1 MPLKA
6 VEHAE
11 DIFQSTLPREERLIF
26 RFLVLL
32 ILLYFNP
39 RSHERSDCVST
50 CSTCFSTTY
59 FNPRSHERSDC
70 SPCTTTNTS
79 FISIHAPTRGA
90 TKTSYYRNL
99 SYLLFQSTLPREERL
114 ILRRFLY
121 QLKNFNPRSHERS
134 DLTSFVKY
142 FSLRNFNPRSHER
155 SDSMPFTFFTR
166 FKYFNPRSH
175 ERSDLSHSPVLA
187 LCLLLFQSTLPREE
201 RPHPVC

>member
-134 DLTSFVKY
+134 DASNFD
-142 FSLRNFNPRSHER
+142 FSLA
-155 SDSMPFTFFTR
+155 
-166 FKYFNPRSH
+166 
-175 ERSDLSHSPVLA
+175 VV
-187 LCLLLFQSTLPREE
+187 FQSTLPREE
-201 RPHPVC
+201 RLISISFVQH

>member
-134 DLTSFVKY
+134 D
-142 FSLRNFNPRSHER
+142 
-155 SDSMPFTFFTR
+155 SMPFTFFTR

>member
-134 DLTSFVKY
+134 DADFNIICPTLKY
-142 FSLRNFNPRSHER
+142 ISIHAP
-155 SDSMPFTFFTR
+155 TR
-166 FKYFNPRSH
+166 GATLQKKHIDQLY
-175 ERSDLSHSPVLA
+175 
-187 LCLLLFQSTLPREE
+187 LFQSTLPREE
-201 RPHPVC
+201 RRCVR